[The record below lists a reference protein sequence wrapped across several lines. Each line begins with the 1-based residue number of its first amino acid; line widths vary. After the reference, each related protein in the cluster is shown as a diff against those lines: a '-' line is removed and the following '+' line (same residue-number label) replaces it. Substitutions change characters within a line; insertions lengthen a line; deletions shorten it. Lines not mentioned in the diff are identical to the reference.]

1 MIIKANQ
8 CGVFQGSYKLAHLK
22 GNTSVHIVIQLGK
35 IPASLL
41 SQSLPF
47 YRNEGWF

>member
-8 CGVFQGSYKLAHLK
+8 CGVFHDRYKLAHIK
-22 GNTSVHIVIQLGK
+22 GDSVQIVIQLGE

-41 SQSLPF
+41 RQSMPF
-47 YRNEGWF
+47 YRNERWF